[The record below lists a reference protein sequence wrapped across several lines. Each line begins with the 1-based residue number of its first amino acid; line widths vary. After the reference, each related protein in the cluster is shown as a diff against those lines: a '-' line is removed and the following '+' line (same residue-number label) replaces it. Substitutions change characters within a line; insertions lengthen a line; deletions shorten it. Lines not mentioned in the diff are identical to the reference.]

1 MTPPAIAKTPLVR
14 PYAQLN
20 AGVINY
26 HNAPFSPSVTAEG
39 GVKLKKDNW
48 DAQVGV
54 RVGTDVG
61 AKVSAGYTL
70 PISERGNAAVKFSA
84 GGDYTRSL
92 MGKSETT
99 ITTKVP
105 GLEPHSISAAV
116 TPDLYKGYAGVGINF
131 HPSKQVGITI
141 GAEGGVRGTTSSAH
155 ASQTLIS
162 EQNGQTHTI
171 RSEVGYDKHVGAYAT
186 PKLGVEYTPNKNL
199 TFGLNADLNEM
210 GARVAWTF

>member
-1 MTPPAIAKTPLVR
+1 MTLPAKSPLTVR

-26 HNAPFSPSVTAEG
+26 PNAPFSPSVTAEG
-39 GVKLKKDNW
+39 GVKLEKGPW
-48 DAQVGV
+48 DAQAGV

-92 MGKSETT
+92 MGKSEATL
-99 ITTKVP
+99 TTKVP
-105 GLEPHSISAAV
+105 GFEPQSISAAV

-141 GAEGGVRGTTSSAH
+141 GAEAGVYGTISSAH
-155 ASQTLIS
+155 TSQTVS
-162 EQNGQTHTI
+162 YKQDGQTHSI
-171 RSEVGYDKHVGAYAT
+171 RSEVGYDKKVGAYVT
-186 PKLGVEYTPNKNL
+186 PKLGVEYTPNRNL
-199 TFGLNADLNEM
+199 TLGLKANLNEM